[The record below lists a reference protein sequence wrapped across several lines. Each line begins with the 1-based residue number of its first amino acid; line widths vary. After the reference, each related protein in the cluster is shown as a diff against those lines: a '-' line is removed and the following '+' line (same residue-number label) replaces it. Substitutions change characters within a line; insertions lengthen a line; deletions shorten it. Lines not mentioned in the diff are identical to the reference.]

1 MRFCVLFR
9 DLGLEKEQILLHDTR
24 FAKVT
29 IYYKQTR
36 SRYTGELVNPS
47 GISELFG
54 TEVPEG
60 LTNFSVYIYMM
71 EVYYLI
77 ITITEMAYCVNRIAY
92 GIEYA

>member
-24 FAKVT
+24 FADVT
-29 IYYKQTR
+29 IYYKQAS
-36 SRYTGELVNPS
+36 SRYTGEFVSPS

-60 LTNFSVYIYMM
+60 LKNYSVFIYKWWKFN
-71 EVYYLI
+71 I
-77 ITITEMAYCVNRIAY
+77 
-92 GIEYA
+92 